1 LRYLLIMQQFKKY
14 TQMEEYIQKMLKSF
28 EFYSL
33 ACGITDHEATLS
45 KIKNVSKIKVDIPI
59 TIFGIMSDLCLSKP
73 EYYWKR
79 DVALEIENGL
89 ETYAKKDIL
98 KFNESLINSSTE
110 FFESIRAFE
119 DITNVIKELRD
130 VAFEE
135 GYKTKLLRNPL
146 LSQIYEDFLMNLYRL
161 IKNII
166 DIFSEKDY
174 SNLNTLGSIIPCLKK
189 HGFEKSTEINI
200 DLRNAVNH
208 GNLFVKGSEVEYR
221 FGKTPLIYNYETI
234 NIWEYDNTINEAY
247 DIGSGILFGI
257 LKVLSKY
264 PETIGSLYSSSEENA
279 REWYRLTYKNSKIRV
294 LYLNSVVSSNIHQ
307 LNVHI
312 QTNLGVYNNLVFALI
327 ELARGAFFRFPQYDS
342 YFVGFEHSR
351 SSSGFIRLTKE
362 ELLSSDDL
370 GELYKMIVECQD
382 ILMMPIL
389 SNDININAF
398 KFHVFPKIKS
408 EYFEIQEIQDC
419 SIMDFK
425 RIKATVILAKKYS
438 KKNVRIIIDKVISE
452 LKKLETPQNPHI
464 ETKYGKVDCDMV
476 FVSIFT
482 HSYDRKK
489 FNLFPSNDSFVC
501 TAHYYKDSTCP
512 KLSHGGVMVSL
523 WNSYNKEKYKNNVI
537 AWNPKI

>member
-1 LRYLLIMQQFKKY
+1 
-14 TQMEEYIQKMLKSF
+14 MEEYIQKMLKSF

-33 ACGITDHEATLS
+33 ACGITDHESTLI
-45 KIKNVSKIKVDIPI
+45 KIKNISNINVDIPI
-59 TIFGIMSDLCLSKP
+59 AIFGIMSDLCLSKP

-119 DITNVIKELRD
+119 DITNVITELRD

-146 LSQIYEDFLMNLYRL
+146 LSQIYEDLLMNLYRL

-208 GNLFVKGSEVEYR
+208 GNLFVKGNEVEYR
-221 FGKTPLIYNYETI
+221 FGKTPLSYNYETI
-234 NIWEYDNTINEAY
+234 NIWEYDNIINEAY

-264 PETIGSLYSSSEENA
+264 PETIGSLYNFSEENA

-312 QTNLGVYNNLVFALI
+312 QTNLGDYNNLVFALI

-342 YFVGFEHSR
+342 YFVGFEHNR

-362 ELLSSDDL
+362 QLLSSDDL

-389 SNDININAF
+389 SDDININAF

-408 EYFEIQEIQDC
+408 EYFEIQDIKDC

-438 KKNVRIIIDKVISE
+438 KKNARIIIDKVISE

-482 HSYDRKK
+482 HSYNRKK

-501 TAHYYKDSTCP
+501 TAHYYKDNTCP
-512 KLSHGGVMVSL
+512 KLSHGGVMESL
-523 WNSYNKEKYKNNVI
+523 WNSYNKEKYKNIVI
-537 AWNPKI
+537 AWNTKM